1 MVIGKLVNFFLRM
14 INRYH
19 GREEE
24 RQVEPIITNDQI
36 CNEIT
41 GGHVQHWSES
51 GNLYLGGL
59 IMKYAIIHRI
69 STVNW
74 VPTQHTSTISS
85 GLGKKLLVLK
95 GCLIMEDIF
104 LIKS

>member
-1 MVIGKLVNFFLRM
+1 MKFSARI
-14 INRYH
+14 INRYL
-19 GREEE
+19 GRAEEPQE
-24 RQVEPIITNDQI
+24 ELLVTNDQI
-36 CNEIT
+36 CSEIT